1 MTSAFAAAAN
11 SVTQD
16 APAGPSADAGN
27 LAESFA
33 GEQSQLFGQQSR
45 PSSILNKTHL
55 LGTERTGKLTAAPY
69 DVHSI
74 DFSSKR
80 PKYWA
85 NSPLPD
91 GKKVTT
97 EPLDHV
103 TGEKLKPVKD
113 TVIELATEYRFDAAE
128 CAAINRDPNLPDD
141 GSRAFYASGDDL
153 KQLRAEIRRL
163 GFRSE
168 AEMIGA
174 TLTVK
179 RVGQKPNP
187 NGGNPSWINKV
198 TLSR

>member
-1 MTSAFAAAAN
+1 MTNAFEQAANAVAAQSPAPAAAG
-11 SVTQD
+11 SE
-16 APAGPSADAGN
+16 N
-27 LAESFA
+27 LGESFA
-33 GEQSQLFGQQSR
+33 GESSQLFGQTSR
-45 PSSILNKTHL
+45 PSSLLNKTHPM
-55 LGTERTGKLTAAPY
+55 GTERSGKITAAPY

-74 DFSSKR
+74 DFTSRK

-103 TGEKLKPVKD
+103 TREKLRPVKD
-113 TVIELATEYRFDAAE
+113 TVIELSTEYRFEPAE
-128 CAAINRDPNLPDD
+128 CMAINRDANLPDN
-141 GSRAFYASGDDL
+141 GERAFYASGDDL

-168 AEMIGA
+168 QEMIGA

-187 NGGNPSWINKV
+187 NGNPSWINKV